1 MIKLA
6 RESKETAIQ
15 RIMDGLKCD
24 RAEAEQVYEYDKAV
38 DHDEKTEF
46 DLPPDKLKIA
56 QKQAHTGTRKTP
68 TAFKFTKRERKPN
81 ATKGGLIAELAQFLS
96 ENSGFAVENLEITNK
111 ERQIAFEIGGE
122 KFELTLVQK
131 RKPKK

>member
-1 MIKLA
+1 M
-6 RESKETAIQ
+6 
-15 RIMDGLKCD
+15 RIMEGLKCD

-38 DHDEKTEF
+38 EHDEKTEF
-46 DLPPDKLKIA
+46 DLTPA
-56 QKQAHTGTRKTP
+56 QKKVEREMARTGTRKTP
-68 TAFKFTKRERKPN
+68 TAYKFTKRERKPN
-81 ATKGGLIAELAQFLS
+81 ATKGGLISELAQFLS
-96 ENSGFAVENLEITNK
+96 ENSGFAVENIEITNK

>member
-1 MIKLA
+1 MA
-6 RESKETAIQ
+6 
-15 RIMDGLKCD
+15 GLKCD
-24 RAEAEQVYEYDKAV
+24 REEAEKVYDYDKAV

-46 DLPPDKLKIA
+46 DLTPA
-56 QKQAHTGTRKTP
+56 QKKVEREMARTGTRKTP
-68 TAFKFTKRERKPN
+68 TAYKFTKRERKPN

-96 ENSGFAVENLEITNK
+96 ENSGFEVKNLEITNK
-111 ERQIAFEIGGE
+111 ERQIAFEVGGE

>member
-1 MIKLA
+1 M
-6 RESKETAIQ
+6 
-15 RIMDGLKCD
+15 RIMNGLKCD
-24 RAEAEQVYEYDKAV
+24 RKEAEEVYECDRAI
-38 DHDEKTEF
+38 DHDEKMDF
-46 DLPPDKLKIA
+46 DLSAEKLEIA
-56 QKQAHTGTRKTP
+56 RKQAHTGTRKTP
-68 TAFKFTKRERKPN
+68 TAYKFSKRERKPN

>member
-1 MIKLA
+1 
-6 RESKETAIQ
+6 
-15 RIMDGLKCD
+15 MDGLKCD
-24 RAEAEQVYEYDKAV
+24 RAEAEQVYEYDRAV

-56 QKQAHTGTRKTP
+56 QKQAHTGTRRTP
-68 TAFKFTKRERKPN
+68 TAYKFTKRERKPN
-81 ATKGGLIAELAQFLS
+81 ATKGGLIAELAKFLTESS
-96 ENSGFAVENLEITNK
+96 EFSTENVEITNK

>member
-1 MIKLA
+1 
-6 RESKETAIQ
+6 
-15 RIMDGLKCD
+15 MDGLKCD

-68 TAFKFTKRERKPN
+68 TAYKFTKRERKPN
-81 ATKGGLIAELAQFLS
+81 ATKGGLITELAKFLTESS
-96 ENSGFAVENLEITNK
+96 EFSTENVEITNK